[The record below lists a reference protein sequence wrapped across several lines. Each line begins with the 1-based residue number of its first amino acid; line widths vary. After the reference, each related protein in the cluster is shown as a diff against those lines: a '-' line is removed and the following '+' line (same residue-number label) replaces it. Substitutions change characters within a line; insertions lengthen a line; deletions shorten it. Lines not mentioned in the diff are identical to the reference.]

1 MASDRLQRRLER
13 LLDEAEEAITQ
24 LDWRV
29 VYDRS
34 QAVLA
39 IDPENSDGV
48 AFLATAERAL
58 ATSASTATSEAP
70 TSAPTAVPQAVPA
83 SQPTSF
89 ANGRYQV
96 RRFLGEGGKKKV
108 YLAQDTLLDRE
119 VAFAL
124 IKTEGLDDA
133 SRTRIQREA
142 QAMGRLL
149 ARHGSLLGQQ
159 EGAYDA
165 DQEAFARAL
174 TIAQSQGDVAL
185 ECGRWPMLA
194 RYALTTARPQETI
207 DVGLRAIELASR
219 IDDPMH
225 EATAR
230 YYTLLALAGNGD
242 LEGARRHAT
251 VMLALAERLR
261 DRQMLTNA
269 YVANSLLCL
278 LEGH

>member
-1 MASDRLQRRLER
+1 MPPVPESSGRPRPWGASWPVMAHSWVSRK
-13 LLDEAEEAITQ
+13 
-24 LDWRV
+24 V
-29 VYDRS
+29 
-34 QAVLA
+34 
-39 IDPENSDGV
+39 
-48 AFLATAERAL
+48 
-58 ATSASTATSEAP
+58 P
-70 TSAPTAVPQAVPA
+70 TM
-83 SQPTSF
+83 
-89 ANGRYQV
+89 
-96 RRFLGEGGKKKV
+96 L
-108 YLAQDTLLDRE
+108 
-119 VAFAL
+119 
-124 IKTEGLDDA
+124 
-133 SRTRIQREA
+133 TRK
-142 QAMGRLL
+142 
-149 ARHGSLLGQQ
+149 
-159 EGAYDA
+159 
-165 DQEAFARAL
+165 AFARAL